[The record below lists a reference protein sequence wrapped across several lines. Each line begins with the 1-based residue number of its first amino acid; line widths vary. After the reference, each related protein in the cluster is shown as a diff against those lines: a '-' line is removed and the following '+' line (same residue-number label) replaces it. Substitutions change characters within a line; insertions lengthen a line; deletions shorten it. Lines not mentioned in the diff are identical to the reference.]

1 MILTRLRQFAA
12 RRPNRALAA
21 LRAQVAPI
29 RAAAA
34 ALDSL
39 SDPAL
44 TAHFAA
50 LRSNAVHFGLSGAT
64 TARIAAAVCQAARR
78 ALEQSLFDEQL
89 IGALAMHRGLIVE
102 MKTGEGKTLAATLP
116 ACLDALCGE
125 GVHIVTANDYLAA
138 RDAAWMGP
146 LYRLLGLSVGLVTSD
161 LDDDERRRAYACDIT
176 YGTANEFGLDYLR
189 DHLKYTAAEQVQRGH
204 AFAIVDEADC
214 VLIDDARTPLTLYG
228 ESADHSQFYRTIDTL
243 VRSLTTSC
251 YETEPRKHRVTLTER
266 GIEACETALRAQGLL
281 AAPSLFDIENVAL
294 LHHLNEAL
302 RAHAVLARD
311 IDYVV
316 HDGEVVLVDG
326 TSGRMLAG
334 RRYADGLHQALEAKE
349 GLAIQPES
357 RTLAAITLQ
366 NYFRLYRK
374 IAGMTGTAIS
384 ERGEFQHVYGR
395 DVIIVP
401 THRPIIRRDEPDV
414 IYPSERDK
422 LSAVIA
428 AIEQAQTRRQP
439 VLVGTPSVEKSE
451 QLAALLIERGWQPRH
466 FADDADAIDED
477 AIPRF
482 AVLNARHHAIE
493 AKIVAQAGLPGR
505 VTIVTAMAGRGTD
518 IRLGNGDEASAR
530 IVREAGGLLVL
541 GTERH
546 ACKRLDDQLRGRA
559 GRQGDP
565 GRSLFFASL
574 DDPLLRPLA
583 ETLRRSLRLVSPGQ
597 AIGSVRL
604 RKALDQ
610 AQWRSSARDF
620 EERKSLAEFDD
631 VVDAQRCAI
640 YHRRNEL
647 LQSGDSRILAQ
658 QILHNVID
666 EMLARSMHDGRTT
679 TPPQLA
685 ELDRSIRSVLT
696 LAVPLRDAGGGVLPG
711 STLRERIWSYA
722 DDWLARKFSLLGS
735 DTMDTVSR
743 RVCLALL
750 DQHWAEQI
758 ARLDHLR
765 RVVGDRRLNRTA
777 LLPEFKIEAFEAF
790 ATMMKDFEREAAAYL
805 MRVGHTDAVVAPPM
819 KTLAGG

>member
-21 LRAQVAPI
+21 LQTQIAPI

-34 ALDSL
+34 ALGSL
-39 SDPAL
+39 SDAAL
-44 TAHFAA
+44 TAHFAG
-50 LRSNAVHFGLSGAT
+50 LRSDVVRFGLTGAMT
-64 TARIAAAVCQAARR
+64 VRIAATVCEAARR
-78 ALEQSLFDEQL
+78 ALRQSLFDEQL
-89 IGALAMHRGLIVE
+89 IGALALHQGLIVE

-116 ACLDALCGE
+116 ACLDALCGK

-138 RDAAWMGP
+138 RDAAWMGS

-161 LDDDERRRAYACDIT
+161 LDDDERRRAYGCDVT
-176 YGTANEFGLDYLR
+176 YGAASEFGLDYLR

-228 ESADHSQFYRTIDTL
+228 ESSDQSQFYRTIDAL
-243 VRSLTTSC
+243 VRSLTPAC
-251 YETEPRKHRVTLTER
+251 YETEPRKRRVTLTER
-266 GIEACETALRAQGLL
+266 GIEACETALRAQGLC
-281 AAPSLFDIENVAL
+281 AATSLFDIENVAL

-311 IDYVV
+311 IDYIV
-316 HDGEVVLVDG
+316 HDGEVVLVDES
-326 TSGRMLAG
+326 SGRMLAG

-374 IAGMTGTAIS
+374 LAGMTGTAVS

-395 DVIIVP
+395 DVIAIP
-401 THRPIIRRDEPDV
+401 THRPVIRRDEADV
-414 IYPSERDK
+414 IYANENDK
-422 LSAVIA
+422 LSAIIA
-428 AIEQAQTRRQP
+428 MIEDARTRRQP

-451 QLAALLIERGWQPRH
+451 QLAARLAERGWQPRD
-466 FADDADAIDED
+466 FDDATHDLDD
-477 AIPRF
+477 DSVPRF

-493 AKIVAQAGLPGR
+493 AKIIAQAGLPGR

-518 IRLGNGDEASAR
+518 IRLGDGDEASAR
-530 IVREAGGLLVL
+530 IVRGSGGLLVL

-583 ETLRRSLRLVSPGQ
+583 PALRRSLRAVPPGR
-597 AIGSVRL
+597 AIGSARL
-604 RKALDQ
+604 RKALDH
-610 AQWRSSARDF
+610 AQWRNAARDF

-631 VVDAQRCAI
+631 VVDAQRRTI
-640 YHRRNEL
+640 YHRRDEL
-647 LQSGDSRILAQ
+647 LRGNDGRILAQ
-658 QILHNVID
+658 QMLHNVID
-666 EMLARSMHDGRTT
+666 EMLARSVPDGRTA

-696 LAVPLRDAGGGVLPG
+696 LAVPLRDAGGMALSRTV
-711 STLRERIWSYA
+711 LRERILSYA
-722 DDWLARKFSLLGS
+722 DDWLARKFSLLGN
-735 DTMDTVSR
+735 DTMDAVSR
-743 RVCLALL
+743 RICLALL

-790 ATMMKDFEREAAAYL
+790 TTMMKDFEREAAAYL
-805 MRVGHTDAVVAPPM
+805 MRVGRTDAAVAPATE
-819 KTLAGG
+819 TLAGG

>member
-12 RRPNRALAA
+12 RRSNRALAA
-21 LRAQVAPI
+21 LQAQIAPI
-29 RAAAA
+29 RTAAA
-34 ALDSL
+34 ALGAL
-39 SDPAL
+39 SDTAL
-44 TAHFAA
+44 TAHVAA
-50 LRSNAVHFGLSGAT
+50 LRCEAARSGPAGAMT
-64 TARIAAAVCQAARR
+64 VQIAAAVCEAARR
-78 ALEQSLFDEQL
+78 ALGQSLFDAQL
-89 IGALAMHRGLIVE
+89 IGALALHQGLIVE

-116 ACLDALCGE
+116 ACLDALRGE

-161 LDDDERRRAYACDIT
+161 LDDDERRHAYACDIT
-176 YGTANEFGLDYLR
+176 YGTASEFGLDYLR

-228 ESADHSQFYRTIDTL
+228 ESTDHSQFHRTIDAL
-243 VRSLTTSC
+243 ARSLAPAC
-251 YETEPRKHRVTLTER
+251 YETDPRKRRVTLTER
-266 GIEACETALRAQGLL
+266 GIAACETALRAQGLL
-281 AAPSLFDIENVAL
+281 AATSLFDIENVAL

-311 IDYVV
+311 VEYVV
-316 HDGEVVLVDG
+316 HDGEVVLVDE
-326 TSGRMLAG
+326 TSGRLLVG

-374 IAGMTGTAIS
+374 LAGMTGTAVS

-395 DVIIVP
+395 DVIAIP
-401 THRPIIRRDEPDV
+401 THRPIIRRDDADV
-414 IYPSERDK
+414 IYASEHDK
-422 LSAVIA
+422 FSAVIA
-428 AIEQAQTRRQP
+428 AIENAKARRQP

-451 QLAALLIERGWQPRH
+451 QLAALLIERGWQPRN
-466 FADDADAIDED
+466 FADDAGAIDED

-482 AVLNARHHAIE
+482 AVLNARHHASE

-518 IRLGNGDEASAR
+518 IRLGNGDEALAR

-583 ETLRRSLRLVSPGQ
+583 EALRRSLRSVPPGR
-597 AIGSVRL
+597 AITSARL
-604 RKALDQ
+604 RKALDR
-610 AQWRSSARDF
+610 AQWRNAARDF

-631 VVDAQRCAI
+631 VVDAQRRTI
-640 YHRRNEL
+640 YQRRNEL
-647 LQSGDSRILAQ
+647 LQGGDSRTLMQ

-666 EMLARSMHDGRTT
+666 EMLARLPPEGRTM
-679 TPPQLA
+679 TPAQLA
-685 ELDRSIRSVLT
+685 ELDQSIRSVLT
-696 LAVPLRDAGGGVLPG
+696 LAIPLRNAGGLALPG
-711 STLRERIWSYA
+711 MVLRERIRSYA
-722 DDWLARKFSLLGS
+722 DDWLARKFSLLGN
-735 DTMDTVSR
+735 DIMDTVSR
-743 RVCLALL
+743 RICLALL

-777 LLPEFKIEAFEAF
+777 ILPEYKIEAFEAF
-790 ATMMKDFEREAAAYL
+790 TAMMKNFEREAVAYL
-805 MRVGHTDAVVAPPM
+805 MRIGRADAGGAPPM
-819 KTLAGG
+819 ETLASG